1 MIGRRVWLQAIAGA
15 SLQALTGCEPSEKET
30 VMASQLVKNMTT
42 HAVGRHLID
51 MPSNFAMEGGSVVLT
66 YGLDRDFTTV
76 EVVVESFEATPASF
90 AKFLRDR
97 KIEISSQTHDKLPNT
112 SMLVEAIELSPSA
125 VLLRR
130 YDNSLMTDAFR
141 TELIAVV
148 GTVLVTA
155 WQDSYEGNFAPATQ
169 RLTRV
174 ASQLSAPDADVVGGK
189 GFRIGK
195 LLIAADHDQE
205 DGNVFFRSKAATAVL
220 VKVLVNA
227 IAPNPSPS
235 LIPRWNGASWVET
248 TMGRKPKVARSG
260 QIKLGDM
267 QGEELLTKA
276 DMDGRFVMKLWAESK
291 RPKREFATPLLTIQL
306 DTEPNTAA
314 DKEAPAPWNELDTT
328 TVWDAIV
335 KSVRPRPSAV

>member
-1 MIGRRVWLQAIAGA
+1 MIGRRVWLQAIAVA
-15 SLQALTGCEPSEKET
+15 SLHSLTGCKPSEKET
-30 VMASQLVKNMTT
+30 AVASQLVKNMTT

-51 MPSNFAMEGGSVVLT
+51 LPSDFAMEGGSVVLT
-66 YGLDRDFTTV
+66 YGLTKEFTTV
-76 EVVVESFEATPASF
+76 EVVVKSFDATQASF

-97 KIEISSQTHDKLPNT
+97 RLEISSETHDKLANT
-112 SMLVEAIELSPSA
+112 SMLIETIELSPTA
-125 VLLRR
+125 TLLRR

-141 TELIAVV
+141 TELIALV
-148 GTVLVTA
+148 GTVLITA
-155 WQDSYEGNFAPATQ
+155 WQDSYKGDFAPATR

-174 ASQLSAPDADVVGGK
+174 ASQLSAPDAGTFGGK

-205 DGNVFFRSKAATAVL
+205 DGDAFFRSKAASAVL
-220 VKVLVNA
+220 IEVLVNA

-235 LIPRWNGASWVET
+235 LIPRWSNASWVEA

-260 QIKLGDM
+260 QVKLGDM

-291 RPKREFATPLLTIQL
+291 RPTREFATPLLTIQL

-314 DKEAPAPWNELDTT
+314 DKALPAPWNELDTI